1 MKPEAVFIDG
11 THIKANANTKKKIEL
26 EVPVAAKRYADE
38 LLEEINNDRALSFDK
53 TLA

>member
-26 EVPVAAKRYADE
+26 EAPVAAKRYADE